1 MTRLILF
8 LILSIPLTAY
18 SWPFLRRPRSHGF
31 YRFFAFESI
40 LVLVLLNVPTWLT
53 DPFSPR
59 QLLSWLLLILSA
71 ALAIH
76 GFMLLHSLGR
86 PTTGIETTTQLVRQG
101 AYRYIRHPLYASLLF
116 LAWGA
121 FLKGISPWSA
131 ALVLVATLALY
142 ATAKAEEREN
152 LDKFG
157 ESYAAYIQETR
168 MFIPYIF

>member
-1 MTRLILF
+1 MTILLLF

-18 SWPFLRRPRSHGF
+18 SWPFLRRPPSHGF
-31 YRFFAFESI
+31 YRFFAFEACLALI
-40 LVLVLLNVPTWLT
+40 LLNAPAWFTN
-53 DPFSPR
+53 PFTPL

-71 ALAIH
+71 ALAVH
-76 GFMLLHSLGR
+76 GVWLLLSLGR

-116 LAWGA
+116 LGWGA
-121 FLKGISPWSA
+121 FLKEISPWSA
-131 ALVLVATLALY
+131 ALVLVATVALY